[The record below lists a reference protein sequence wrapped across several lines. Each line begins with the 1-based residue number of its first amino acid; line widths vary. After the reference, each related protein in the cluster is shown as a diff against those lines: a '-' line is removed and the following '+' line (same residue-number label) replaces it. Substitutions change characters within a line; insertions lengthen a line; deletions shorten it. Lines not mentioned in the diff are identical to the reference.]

1 MPSSLTSGGHYLEKH
16 PAYNLDDLS
25 ANIVSN
31 FNNYDKS
38 WLMHAHNIRA
48 ISGDDLI
55 LEVSGNNRIVFY
67 ENDHSFNLCD
77 LVGFKILNKN
87 LTATDANVR
96 IPISANNYSFA
107 DPTSLLTS
115 LTLNGSYVDLTGA
128 GYTLKYAPS
137 TINSKVHVRAK
148 INYKS
153 SAGTEQLITFRLMR
167 DISGGSTGDILMT
180 DSSLGSITGV
190 TTHGI
195 YNLEYLD
202 SPVTQED
209 VRYYLKFRI
218 EAPDSD
224 IVVSSGVL
232 GYNNGNHNFFSA
244 QEIYIPATYQYVP
257 KDCACDQMIN
267 YQDSLVVAGGSGTNT
282 LVRSLNNGEEW
293 IPLGNGVITN
303 TCNDIVWST
312 ENNKFIAVGS
322 GANTIVYSARDAT
335 EWRDVSLS
343 TNIFSTSGNG
353 VTWSG
358 LRFVA
363 VGEGT
368 NTIAHS
374 GDGLYWRTVPNSTSI
389 FSTRGN
395 KVAYGNNRYIAVG
408 QGTNTIAYSDD
419 GMNWIGLGSSIF
431 STAGHSIIWN
441 GDRWVA
447 GGQGTNTLAISN
459 DNGYSWIGLG
469 TSIFSTK
476 VMGLGTNDMSM
487 VAVGTGTNTIAYSS
501 DNGLN
506 WTGTTSV
513 FGGSSS
519 GNSVS
524 WVGDRFI
531 ATSNDATHTT
541 GYSYD
546 GINWTGLGND
556 ELTTTANAVATN
568 KAYLGLNDK
577 FYLLTGLG
585 LDASFRHID
594 ISGVLEVSG
603 NAQIDNVLID
613 TNTISTT
620 DATGHLHVLATN
632 GAMNTKSNLD
642 MSLISVTGIINIES
656 HQNTNVT
663 SQNADVNITSSTQDV
678 NISSHQQTNITSQT
692 SQTNMTAHQQNNIT
706 AQNGQTTVTSHQ
718 NFEVQAQNGD
728 VNLVSSAQDVNITS
742 HQNTNILAQTG
753 DVNIT
758 SSAQDVNVTSHQQMN
773 VTSQNAQTN
782 LSGLQQVNVVSQT
795 AQVIV
800 TSSQGNIQMTS
811 HQQTTI
817 ASQNSNV
824 SIQSTGAGTT
834 QIGPSLTV
842 DNVLIDGNS
851 ISEQGGGGLQLQSA
865 TSVVAISSGGG
876 NTTISPSLQVDNINI
891 DSNVIKSNTSTIDFN
906 NNTLTNVLNMTVGGV
921 QNSFVPAGIIVMWS
935 GSDGGIPTG
944 WALCNGGNGTPD
956 LRGRFILASTYGGG
970 IGGLFGAGTSTNHST
985 GQTGGLHDH
994 VLSIA
999 EMPGHNHGASSQNT
1013 DVNHNHGASSQNT
1026 DVEHLHAAS
1035 SQNTDVEHLHA
1046 ASSQQTDVNHNHGAT
1061 SDSTQSTILMAQTN
1075 VNHAHT
1081 LGQHNHQG
1089 GSHTHAGAAHTHGT
1103 GQHSHTQN
1111 SHSHEFSIGNHNHP
1125 GNVNFRYSSSEEGD
1139 GHVSILTDDQ
1149 DFGTLNIQQVGGGVQ
1164 LQSSGAH
1171 NGDTNSSAG
1180 AINQASAGN
1189 TGNANAA
1196 NTGNGGVVATTQVA
1210 GITGATVLTEETK
1223 HNHSL
1228 AISMVTNTNIAQT
1241 SINHNHVIQT
1251 QQTSIDHNH
1260 VIQTQQTSIDHN
1272 HVIQTQQTSI
1282 NHNHVIQT
1290 QQTGGGGYHNNRP
1303 AYYVLAFIMKL

>member
-1 MPSSLTSGGHYLEKH
+1 LFIIIYLKIKYNICKHLLYLIYIYSKMPSSLTSGGHYTDKH
-16 PAYNLDDLS
+16 PAYNMDDLS
-25 ANIVSN
+25 VNIVSN
-31 FNNYDKS
+31 FNNYEKS

-55 LEVSGNNRIVFY
+55 LEVSGNNKIVFY

-87 LTATDANVR
+87 LTTTDANIR

-153 SAGTEQLITFRLMR
+153 SAGTEQLITFQLMR
-167 DISGGSTGDILMT
+167 DISGGSTGDVLMT

-202 SPVTQED
+202 SPATQED

-224 IVVSSGVL
+224 IVVNSGVL
-232 GYNNGNHNFFSA
+232 GFNNGNQNFFSA

-267 YQDSLVVAGGSGTNT
+267 YQESVVVAGGSGTNT

-293 IPLGNGVITN
+293 ITLGNGVLT
-303 TCNDIVWST
+303 TGCNDIVWST

-322 GANTIVYSARDAT
+322 GANTIAYSARDAK

-343 TNIFSTSGNG
+343 TSIFSTAGNG

-358 LRFVA
+358 LRYVA

-374 GDGLYWRTVPNSTSI
+374 GDGLYWRAVPNSTSI

-395 KVAYGNNRYIAVG
+395 KVAYGNNRFIAVG

-419 GMNWIGLGSSIF
+419 GMNWVGLGSSIF

-447 GGQGTNTLAISN
+447 GGEGTNTLAYSN

-501 DNGLN
+501 NNGLS
-506 WTGTTSV
+506 WTGATSV
-513 FGGSSS
+513 FAGSST
-519 GNSVS
+519 GTSVS

-531 ATSNDATHTT
+531 ATSDDATHTT
-541 GYSYD
+541 AYSYD

-556 ELTTTANAVATN
+556 ELTTSGNAVATN
-568 KAYLGLNDK
+568 KEYLGVNDK

-585 LDASFRHID
+585 LDASFRHVD

-603 NAQIDNVLID
+603 NAQIDNILIE

-620 DATGHLHVLATN
+620 DATGHLHVTATN
-632 GAMNTKSNLD
+632 GEMNTTSNLN
-642 MSLISVTGIINIES
+642 MTLISQTGNINIQS
-656 HQNTNVT
+656 NQNINMVAQNGQANVT
-663 SQNADVNITSSTQDV
+663 SHQQTNVVSQNGDVSITSSTQDV
-678 NISSHQQTNITSQT
+678 HITSHQQSNITSQT
-692 SQTNMTAHQQNNIT
+692 SQTNITAHQQNNIT
-706 AQNGQTTVTSHQ
+706 AQNGQTSITSHQ

-742 HQNTNILAQTG
+742 HQNTSILAQTG

-773 VTSQNAQTN
+773 ISSQNAQTN
-782 LSGLQQVNVVSQT
+782 LTSSQQVNVTSQT
-795 AQVIV
+795 QQVNV

-811 HQQTTI
+811 NQHTTI

-824 SIQSTGAGTT
+824 SIQSTGSGTT

-851 ISEQGGGGLQLQSA
+851 ISEQGGGGLQLQSS
-865 TSVVAISSGGG
+865 TNIVAISSGGG
-876 NTTISPSLQVDNINI
+876 DTTISPSLQVDNVNI
-891 DSNVIKSNTSTIDFN
+891 DGNNVTSVTGNLNLTGAQQTNVTAQAGQTNITSHQQLNLTSQNSQVNVTGSQQLNFTAQSGNMAFLTNGGGGQIDFGGAN
-906 NNTLTNVLNMTVGGV
+906 FTNINNMTVGGTS
-921 QNSFVPAGIIVMWS
+921 NSFVPTGIIVMWS

-944 WALCNGGNGTPD
+944 WALCNGGSGTPD

-985 GQTGGLHDH
+985 G
-994 VLSIA
+994 
-999 EMPGHNHGASSQNT
+999 
-1013 DVNHNHGASSQNT
+1013 
-1026 DVEHLHAAS
+1026 
-1035 SQNTDVEHLHA
+1035 
-1046 ASSQQTDVNHNHGAT
+1046 
-1061 SDSTQSTILMAQTN
+1061 
-1075 VNHAHT
+1075 
-1081 LGQHNHQG
+1081 
-1089 GSHTHAGAAHTHGT
+1089 
-1103 GQHSHTQN
+1103 
-1111 SHSHEFSIGNHNHP
+1111 
-1125 GNVNFRYSSSEEGD
+1125 
-1139 GHVSILTDDQ
+1139 
-1149 DFGTLNIQQVGGGVQ
+1149 
-1164 LQSSGAH
+1164 
-1171 NGDTNSSAG
+1171 
-1180 AINQASAGN
+1180 
-1189 TGNANAA
+1189 
-1196 NTGNGGVVATTQVA
+1196 
-1210 GITGATVLTEETK
+1210 
-1223 HNHSL
+1223 
-1228 AISMVTNTNIAQT
+1228 
-1241 SINHNHVIQT
+1241 
-1251 QQTSIDHNH
+1251 
-1260 VIQTQQTSIDHN
+1260 
-1272 HVIQTQQTSI
+1272 
-1282 NHNHVIQT
+1282 
-1290 QQTGGGGYHNNRP
+1290 
-1303 AYYVLAFIMKL
+1303 